1 MDDAEGRTRRAVTLL
16 DRQGIAFRRTATR
29 FSICP
34 ADAEDALQRASLTLL
49 EKAPPHPPARLTAW
63 MHVVTRR
70 EALALRR
77 ERERLLGGE
86 VPLSLESAAPCP
98 SERALQ
104 REQSLKRLRILGRL
118 KPAERRALLL
128 RGQGYSYAEIS
139 AVTGWSRTKVNRCLA
154 EGRAR
159 LRELSKTLTI

>member
-1 MDDAEGRTRRAVTLL
+1 ML
-16 DRQGIAFRRTATR
+16 DRQSVAFRRTAAR
-29 FSICP
+29 FSICA

-49 EKAPPHPPARLTAW
+49 EKAPPHPPDRLTAW

-86 VPLSLESAAPCP
+86 VPSTLESHTLCP
-98 SERALQ
+98 SERALR
-104 REQSLKRLRILGRL
+104 REDAVRRLRALARL
-118 KPAERRALLL
+118 KPAERRALVL

-139 AVTGWSRTKVNRCLA
+139 ALTGWTRTKVNRCLV

-159 LRELSKTLTI
+159 LRQLRALE